1 MGLVNPRRSAAAP
14 LLAVLALLT
23 LVQCRAVGLM
33 LPPLD
38 EQKAH
43 IREGQ
48 IQVRM
53 LSPQAFVETWGEP
66 TYAHQEDMQFYPV
79 ENGNYVPRFR
89 VPVGE
94 WPRGWDSTIVSEE
107 ARFLAY
113 ADRGELLGF
122 VNDRLVYRERMST
135 EQIHAVGKMWQRES
149 LFKTRLE
156 TDRPSPSKP

>member
-1 MGLVNPRRSAAAP
+1 
-14 LLAVLALLT
+14 
-23 LVQCRAVGLM
+23 
-33 LPPLD
+33 
-38 EQKAH
+38 
-43 IREGQ
+43 
-48 IQVRM
+48 M

-149 LFKTRLE
+149 RCLKPAWRRIVHHRRNPDASIGTVLHCAIE
-156 TDRPSPSKP
+156 DRSCHS